1 MKLILK
7 TLQNIDNLITYI
19 FSNLAKEKIFLK
31 NFFSNKRVTLVDV
44 GANLGGYTDFVSKH
58 TDVKEVHVFEPSKK
72 CIEYLN
78 NKFSLKKNFYLN
90 NKALSNTKKLVK
102 FYENEIL
109 SQSSLHNKKNKF
121 NSNLKNINIYKINC
135 LTLDSYWKNEKK
147 DQFIDILK
155 IDAEGEDLK
164 VLKGSINLLKKKKIR
179 LIKIELLNSLDQKT
193 NKSNINEIIFF
204 LSKYKYFIST
214 IVKTKFVNE
223 KLLMMDVYFS

>member
-1 MKLILK
+1 MK
-7 TLQNIDNLITYI
+7 
-19 FSNLAKEKIFLK
+19 
-31 NFFSNKRVTLVDV
+31 KR
-44 GANLGGYTDFVSKH
+44 S
-58 TDVKEVHVFEPSKK
+58 
-72 CIEYLN
+72 I
-78 NKFSLKKNFYLN
+78 
-90 NKALSNTKKLVK
+90 
-102 FYENEIL
+102 
-109 SQSSLHNKKNKF
+109 HN
-121 NSNLKNINIYKINC
+121 
-135 LTLDSYWKNEKK
+135 
-147 DQFIDILK
+147 ILK